1 MNYKDIYILLKRYS
15 HLIYIAVVV
24 ITLAFVPLTKRTF
37 NVVDMEPEPLLVE
50 GEYQI
55 SPYDNIFRKVCRRH
69 NLDWRLMSAI
79 AFCESRFDHQVRS
92 PRGAV
97 GLMQVMPHIAAHW
110 DVLEEELL
118 DPAINIDVACR
129 LYKSMQ
135 KQLRLPKDISDYDR
149 AAFTIASYNCGA
161 SRVLDARHLAE
172 YYNEPHNEW
181 ATVQE
186 YMKLLSDEEFYNHEA
201 VVYGR
206 FKEPDV
212 TIYYTNRVLSRYSQ
226 YLHL

>member
-1 MNYKDIYILLKRYS
+1 MGECACVLQYAQSCFEGLKAYTTADGKIVCFRPDLNATRMVESAERLKMPPFPAERFLDAIKQVVKANAAWVPPYGSGASLYIRPYMFGFDS
-15 HLIYIAVVV
+15 V
-24 ITLAFVPLTKRTF
+24 IGVKPAQVYQFRTF
-37 NVVDMEPEPLLVE
+37 VTPVGPYFKGGVRPL
-50 GEYQI
+50 
-55 SPYDNIFRKVCRRH
+55 
-69 NLDWRLMSAI
+69 NLR
-79 AFCESRFDHQVRS
+79 
-92 PRGAV
+92 
-97 GLMQVMPHIAAHW
+97 
-110 DVLEEELL
+110 
-118 DPAINIDVACR
+118 
-129 LYKSMQ
+129 
-135 KQLRLPKDISDYDR
+135 ISDYDR

-172 YYNEPHNEW
+172 YYDEPHNEW

-212 TIYYTNRVLSRYSQ
+212 TIYYTNSVLSRYSQ